1 MTDIDLELGPVCEA
15 VLTASTRIT
24 PANTDEVRHLVLH
37 VSDPAFRYVEGQSI
51 GVVVPGPHAFG
62 NKFHMRRYS
71 VANARQAAAEE
82 GLDIELLVRRCFY
95 VDEVSGERYPGVASN
110 FLCDMKPG
118 ERVSITGPYRS
129 PFKMPADDSANLL
142 MIGTGTGIAPFRAFM
157 QHVYQQ
163 RGGWRG
169 KVRLFYGART
179 GMDMLYMNDE
189 NADIASYYDQV
200 TFRAFQ
206 GVAPRSHLGEDE
218 GLARTLADNVDEAWE
233 LVQEPNTHVFVAGL
247 TKIAHALDRVM
258 AAKAGSPERWQDL
271 KKALV
276 ANNRWSELIYS

>member
-15 VLTASTRIT
+15 VLTASARIT

-37 VSDPAFRYVEGQSI
+37 ISDPAFRYVEGQSI

-95 VDEVSGERYPGVASN
+95 VDEVSGERYPGVASS

-118 ERVSITGPYRS
+118 DRVSITGPYRS
-129 PFKMPADDSANLL
+129 PFKMPADDSANLV

-157 QHVYQQ
+157 QHIYRQ

-189 NADIASYYDQV
+189 NADIANYYDQA
-200 TFRAFQ
+200 TFRAFS
-206 GVAPRSHLGEDE
+206 GVAPRVHLGEDE
-218 GLARTLADNVDEAWE
+218 GLARTLADNVNEVWD
-233 LVQEPNTHVFVAGL
+233 LLQEPNTHVFVAGL
-247 TKIAHALDRVM
+247 SKIAHALDRVM
-258 AAKAGSPERWQDL
+258 AAKAGSPERWQEM
-271 KKALV
+271 KRALV
-276 ANNRWSELIYS
+276 AGDRWSELIYS